1 MIARYLNWVLVAA
14 CAAFLM
20 LGAYSSKFTKICFII
35 AIAAFLLIKLL
46 DKEKPFFKNLFEYT
60 VLNKAIYCFL
70 FIAVLAT
77 IFGVSSYKSQQVL
90 FNRYVI
96 YFAVFF
102 IGAFL
107 GKKKKY
113 VNVLIWALLAGSAI
127 FSIGCI
133 TDTIKAGHIVR
144 MLTSFGSG
152 VSGIYFLYTLPFFIG
167 FIIFHP
173 SLKIKIFSVIASVP
187 VFIAFVFHGSRGVW
201 LGLLAGVVA
210 TAFVINRRKRY
221 LIAIILLL
229 IIILYSIPFLRE
241 RIVVHEDFIASNTG
255 SVDVRFQMW
264 DSAVNIFKKYPLL
277 GAGPGRYG
285 ALMYDFY
292 PDEFIGGKN
301 HLHAHNTYVEVLAD
315 MGILGLL
322 SFLLI
327 FVLFFIMGYKSIK
340 RNPNFYNVS
349 FMMMFIAVAV
359 HEFFMSTVL
368 VGISVPVIFWFLLGM
383 GTVMIDGAHE
393 IRK

>member
-1 MIARYLNWVLVAA
+1 MIAKYLVRVLVAA

-20 LGAYSSKFTKICFII
+20 IGTYSSKLTKICVIV
-35 AIAAFLLIKLL
+35 AVTAFVLLHLYKDKKL
-46 DKEKPFFKNLFEYT
+46 FFKNLFEKT
-60 VLNKAIYCFL
+60 RLNKAIYLFL
-70 FIAVLAT
+70 LVAVLST
-77 IFGVSSYKSQQVL
+77 VFGVSPYKSQQVL
-90 FNRYVI
+90 FNRYAI

-102 IGAFL
+102 IGAFI
-107 GKKKKY
+107 GRKKAY
-113 VNVLIWALLAGSAI
+113 VNILLGVLLAGSVI

-173 SLKIKIFSVIASVP
+173 SVKFKVISIIASVP
-187 VFIAFVFHGSRGVW
+187 VFMAFVFHGSRGVW

-221 LIAIILLL
+221 LMGIILLL
-229 IIILYSIPFLRE
+229 ILILYSIPFLRA
-241 RIVVHEDFIASNTG
+241 RIIVHENFMASNTG

-264 DSAVNIFKKYPLL
+264 SAGLNIFKKYPIL

-285 ALMYDFY
+285 SLMYDAY
-292 PDEFIGGKN
+292 PDEFIGGKI

-315 MGILGLL
+315 MGILGLI
-322 SFLLI
+322 SFLWI
-327 FVLFFIMGYKSIK
+327 FVLFFMHGYKSIK
-340 RNPNFYNVS
+340 DNPDLYKMS
-349 FMMMFIAVAV
+349 FIMMFIAVVV
-359 HEFFMSTVL
+359 HEFFMSVIL
-368 VGISVPVIFWFLLGM
+368 VGIPAPVIFWFLLGM
-383 GTVMIDGAHE
+383 GVAVMNDVCLE
-393 IRK
+393 

>member
-1 MIARYLNWVLVAA
+1 
-14 CAAFLM
+14 
-20 LGAYSSKFTKICFII
+20 
-35 AIAAFLLIKLL
+35 
-46 DKEKPFFKNLFEYT
+46 
-60 VLNKAIYCFL
+60 
-70 FIAVLAT
+70 
-77 IFGVSSYKSQQVL
+77 
-90 FNRYVI
+90 
-96 YFAVFF
+96 
-102 IGAFL
+102 
-107 GKKKKY
+107 
-113 VNVLIWALLAGSAI
+113 
-127 FSIGCI
+127 
-133 TDTIKAGHIVR
+133 
-144 MLTSFGSG
+144 
-152 VSGIYFLYTLPFFIG
+152 
-167 FIIFHP
+167 
-173 SLKIKIFSVIASVP
+173 VP